1 METHPFALTQLN
13 RSSRLIESSA
23 TRSAS
28 CGLRNTAVDVG
39 GGIRPVEWPLRP
51 SCRVFFF
58 AWCSKRMVFSWDL
71 KGRGFCSKVSLRDFP
86 EVKSRL
92 FDPAPMTQLENYSSG
107 RKKRGSLVENSRVVT
122 TPSFWNKGR
131 PFGVQQLTPETE
143 STKATVSLFKWLK
156 GKVISRPQNGLTS
169 LGDPEKGWGCQNKT
183 SQPFGFG
190 PLNRGPF
197 SRLFLSSPHAPGSCS
212 PRELSCRA
220 TCPKPSQYFGR
231 G

>member
-1 METHPFALTQLN
+1 M
-13 RSSRLIESSA
+13 
-23 TRSAS
+23 
-28 CGLRNTAVDVG
+28 
-39 GGIRPVEWPLRP
+39 
-51 SCRVFFF
+51 
-58 AWCSKRMVFSWDL
+58 
-71 KGRGFCSKVSLRDFP
+71 
-86 EVKSRL
+86 KSRL
-92 FDPAPMTQLENYSSG
+92 SDSAPMTQLENYSSG

-122 TPSFWNKGR
+122 TPFWARQASGTRGAKGR
-131 PFGVQQLTPETE
+131 PIGVQQLTPETE

-156 GKVISRPQNGLTS
+156 GKVISRLQKCLTS

-183 SQPFGFG
+183 LPFGFG

-197 SRLFLSSPHAPGSCS
+197 GRLFLSSPHAPGSCS